1 MKFEQIESYAK
12 HWGFDLKTGEKI
24 DDLIIVGFNPKA
36 IKSCVILGEEK
47 TKNPVAKSDL
57 INALVRAGKK
67 VPRVVAYQYYSC
79 PIEEIVNMLTPF
91 YAKQGLKFELV

>member
-1 MKFEQIESYAK
+1 MKFEQIESHAEY
-12 HWGFDLKTGEKI
+12 WGFDLKTGEKI
-24 DDLIIVGFNPKA
+24 DDLIIVGFDPKA

-47 TKNPVAKSDL
+47 TKNPVAKTDL

-67 VPRVVAYQYYSC
+67 VPRVICYQYYAE
-79 PIEEIVNMLTPF
+79 PIEEINKLLTLF